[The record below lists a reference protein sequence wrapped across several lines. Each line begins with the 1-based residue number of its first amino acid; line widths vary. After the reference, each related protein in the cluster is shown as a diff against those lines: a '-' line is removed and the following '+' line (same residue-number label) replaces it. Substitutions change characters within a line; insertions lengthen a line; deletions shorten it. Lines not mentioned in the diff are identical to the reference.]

1 MPPLEEDKLHEEC
14 GVFGVYAPGEDVGR
28 LTYMGLFA
36 LQHRGQESAGIAVT
50 DGRSI
55 ALERGLGLVGE
66 VFSEKVLTG
75 LQGSIAIGHV
85 RYSTAGGGGLNNAQP
100 LSVTSR
106 RGSLALAHNGNLV
119 NADALR
125 EELRERGY
133 LFQTTSDTE
142 VMASLTAQAEARDIT
157 WALISALS
165 RVEGSFALVVLTPDR
180 LLGVRDP
187 HGMRPLCLG
196 RRAAG
201 YVLAS
206 ESCALDT
213 VGAEFVRDVE
223 PGELVSIGPD
233 GVSSIRYAAPHEAF
247 CIFEFIYF
255 ARPDSRIEGVSV
267 HEARRRAGRR
277 LAEECPA
284 DADLVVPVP
293 DSGTSAALGYA
304 EGSGL
309 PYTVGLIKNR
319 YVGRTFIQPGQ
330 KTREFGVQLKLN
342 PIREVLDGK
351 RVVLVDD
358 SIVRG
363 TTSRRIVRLLRSAGA
378 REVHVRVSSP
388 PIVSPCYYGIDTP
401 TAAELIGA
409 RCSVEEI
416 RQAIDADT
424 LGYLSLTGLKAAV
437 GLPGEP
443 YCLAC
448 FNGNYPAGCCSG
460 SVSGIPARS

>member
-1 MPPLEEDKLHEEC
+1 MPPLEADKLHEEC

-66 VFSEKVLTG
+66 VFNEKLLAG
-75 LQGSIAIGHV
+75 LQGKIAIGHV

-100 LSVTSR
+100 LAVASR

-119 NADALR
+119 NAAALR
-125 EELRERGY
+125 EELSERGY

-142 VMASLTAQAEARDIT
+142 VIASLTAQAEARDTT

-165 RVEGSFALVVLTPDR
+165 QVEGSFALVVLTPDR

-196 RRAAG
+196 RLG
-201 YVLAS
+201 SGHVLAS

-213 VGAEFVRDVE
+213 VGAQFVRDVE

-233 GVSSIRYAAPHEAF
+233 GVSSIRYAAPHKAF

-255 ARPDSRIEGVSV
+255 ARPDSRIEGVGV

-277 LAEECPA
+277 LAQEWPA
-284 DADLVVPVP
+284 AADLVVPVP
-293 DSGTSAALGYA
+293 DSGISAALGYA
-304 EGSGL
+304 EASGI
-309 PYTVGLIKNR
+309 PYAVGLIKNR
-319 YVGRTFIQPGQ
+319 YVGRTFIQPAQ
-330 KTREFGVQLKLN
+330 KTREFGVHLKLN
-342 PIREVLDGK
+342 PIREVLDG
-351 RVVLVDD
+351 RRIVLVDD

-401 TAAELIGA
+401 TTAELIGA
-409 RCSVEEI
+409 RCPVEEI
-416 RQAIDADT
+416 RRAIDADS
-424 LGYLSLTGLKAAV
+424 LGYLSLDGLKEAV

-448 FNGNYPAGCCSG
+448 FNGNYLAGRCPREG
-460 SVSGIPARS
+460 GEPDA